1 MVIDSSA
8 ILAILQDEPERHL
21 FNQAIAAADRRRF
34 SALSLL
40 EVTIVV
46 EARFGS
52 EAQQD
57 LDLFL
62 ATAEI
67 VVVPFDLHLAQ
78 LALSAFQIYCN
89 VGIQQHRILISRWSW
104 ARSFSLPGRTPS
116 SVASSTPLPKN
127 TCRSWRPT
135 PWLA

>member
-1 MVIDSSA
+1 MVIHSSV
-8 ILAILQDEPERHL
+8 ILTILQDEPEQHI
-21 FNQAIAAADRRRF
+21 FNQAIAAAEQRRL

-40 EVTIVV
+40 EVSMVV

-62 ATAEI
+62 PTAEI

-78 LALSAFQIYCN
+78 LALSAFQRYGKGRHPAALNMGDCCSCALAQACSAPLLFKGN
-89 VGIQQHRILISRWSW
+89 DFGLTDIQS
-104 ARSFSLPGRTPS
+104 A
-116 SVASSTPLPKN
+116 
-127 TCRSWRPT
+127 
-135 PWLA
+135 LAL

>member
-8 ILAILQDEPERHL
+8 ILAILQDEPERHV
-21 FNQAIAAADRRRF
+21 FNQAIAAADQRRF
-34 SALSLL
+34 SAVSLL
-40 EVTIVV
+40 EVSIVV

-67 VVVPFDLHLAQ
+67 VVVPFDLHLAK
-78 LALSAFQIYCN
+78 LARSAFQRYGKGRHPAALNLGDCCSYALAQACSAPLLFKGN
-89 VGIQQHRILISRWSW
+89 DFGLTDIQ
-104 ARSFSLPGRTPS
+104 
-116 SVASSTPLPKN
+116 VA
-127 TCRSWRPT
+127 
-135 PWLA
+135 LAL